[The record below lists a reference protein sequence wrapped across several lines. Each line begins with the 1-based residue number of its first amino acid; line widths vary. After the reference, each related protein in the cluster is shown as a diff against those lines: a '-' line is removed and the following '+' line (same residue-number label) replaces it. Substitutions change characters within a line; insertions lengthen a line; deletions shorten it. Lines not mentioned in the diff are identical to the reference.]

1 MEFREA
7 TVDDV
12 EALREVAR
20 RSWARDPALT
30 RETATESVE
39 EWYDDWHLRAAV
51 GAADEVVLVADDGDG
66 SDGAAEDEGNGG
78 VVGFSHS
85 VVDLPDG
92 TVLRLYVDPDHRRE
106 GVGTALLDRTREAL
120 ASRGVERV
128 RGFVLTANDPG
139 NAFYRAAGFERVDEG
154 VTVIG
159 GERYDE
165 AVYERVSRE
174 DTT

>member
-12 EALREVAR
+12 EALRGVAR

-30 RETATESVE
+30 RETATTSVE
-39 EWYDDWHLRAAV
+39 EWYDDRHLRAAV
-51 GAADEVVLVADDGDG
+51 EAADEVVLVAAADGEASDGDR
-66 SDGAAEDEGNGG
+66 D
-78 VVGFSHS
+78 VLGFSHS

-92 TVLRLYVDPDHRRE
+92 TVLRLYVDPDHRRD

-128 RGFVLTANDPG
+128 RGFVLTANEPG

-154 VTVIG
+154 ETVIG

-165 AVYERVSRE
+165 AVYERAARE
-174 DTT
+174 DDT